1 VAYDDDLTFEY
12 ERQRFR
18 SSGGEDFLPR
28 LWATRKIGSL
38 LNQVRL
44 QGPDEET
51 VAQIVQ
57 LSIRY
62 GIVTP
67 YTSYLVTE
75 PMALGADAQDGI
87 AAQAFDEMLAAPME
101 VSGEKAVER
110 AAAESEIREANV
122 APQLDQSS
130 ADVVRLVGS
139 KTFSLIDGI
148 WMDTSYDPEAMT
160 TLRVPF
166 LSDDYFTLAD
176 SRSELGDAF
185 ALGQNVIIVVEGIAY
200 EVAMEEGEGD
210 PMVFPELREE
220 VDQNEDGE
228 DSSSDFTPSRSPE
241 NTFTLPC
248 PGSTLFAGL
257 GIFVY
262 LKRFEK

>member
-1 VAYDDDLTFEY
+1 LSGVANEDDLTFEY

-75 PMALGADAQDGI
+75 PMALGANAQEGI
-87 AAQAFDEMLAAPME
+87 ADHAFEEMLAAPME
-101 VSGEKAVER
+101 VSGEKAVGR
-110 AAAESEIREANV
+110 AAAESDIRSADV
-122 APQLDQSS
+122 APQLDPSS

-139 KTFSLIDGI
+139 RTFSLIDGI

-166 LSDDYFTLAD
+166 LSADYFTLA
-176 SRSELGDAF
+176 DAF

-200 EVAMEEGEGD
+200 EVVGA
-210 PMVFPELREE
+210 
-220 VDQNEDGE
+220 E
-228 DSSSDFTPSRSPE
+228 DSGDRIVVPEAQVEEDETIADNETDDIVAPPAIADNVRSI
-241 NTFTLPC
+241 C
-248 PGSTLFAGL
+248 PGFSLLIGL
-257 GIFVY
+257 TMIPVVKKK
-262 LKRFEK
+262 LWK